1 MSKFLF
7 FGDSIT
13 DAGRNRDLDLHQSS
27 YGYGYVR
34 SLVGT
39 LHKESAKHTIYNR
52 GYSGARI
59 VDIYAR
65 IKADVWNMSPDVLTI
80 LIGTN
85 DVWHDIKN
93 NGVEIDRYENIYR
106 IMIKETLER
115 LPNVKIVLIE
125 PFFLH
130 GSATTENYE
139 HFSQLKDYAKVVEK
153 LANEFNLPLVKVQD
167 KFDELAK
174 LNGNEFYLYD
184 GVHPNIAGA
193 DVIADEWYK
202 VYCQK
207 VK

>member
-52 GYSGARI
+52 GISGDR
-59 VDIYAR
+59 VVSLYAR
-65 IKADVWNMSPDVLTI
+65 IKPDVWNLEPEILTI
-80 LIGTN
+80 LIGVN
-85 DVWHDIKN
+85 DIWHELKQ
-93 NGVEIDRYENIYR
+93 NGVEIDRFEKVYR
-106 IMIKETLER
+106 ILISETLER
-115 LPNVKIVLIE
+115 LPNVKIILIE
-125 PFFLH
+125 PFFLK
-130 GSATTENYE
+130 GSATIENYE
-139 HFSQLKDYAKVVEK
+139 HFLAVKDYAKVVEK

-174 LNGNEFYLYD
+174 LNGDEFYLYD

>member
-13 DAGRNRDLDLHQSS
+13 DAGRHRDIDFNQTS
-27 YGYGYVR
+27 YGFGFVR
-34 SLVGT
+34 SLVGI
-39 LHKESAKHTIYNR
+39 LHKEDTKHVIYNR
-52 GYSGARI
+52 GYSGFRV
-59 VDIYAR
+59 VDAYA
-65 IKADVWNMSPDVLTI
+65 KAKPDVWNLEPEILTI
-80 LIGTN
+80 LIGVN
-85 DVWHDIKN
+85 DIWHELEQ
-93 NGVEIDRYENIYR
+93 NGVEIDRFEKVYR
-106 IMIKETLER
+106 MLISETLER
-115 LPNVKIVLIE
+115 LPNVKIILIE
-125 PFFLH
+125 PFFLK
-130 GSATTENYE
+130 GSATIENYE
-139 HFSQLKDYAKVVEK
+139 HFLKVYDYAKVVEK

-174 LNGNEFYLYD
+174 LNGEEIYLYD